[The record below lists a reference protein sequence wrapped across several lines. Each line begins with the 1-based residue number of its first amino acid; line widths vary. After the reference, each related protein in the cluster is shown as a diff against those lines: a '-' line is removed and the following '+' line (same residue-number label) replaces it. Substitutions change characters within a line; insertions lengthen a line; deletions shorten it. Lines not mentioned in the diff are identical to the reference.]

1 MTILC
6 MNEKT
11 LTKEFFCNISLFE
24 WNIRKMFYSFLFFLN
39 LFLFFPFILKSA
51 YVSFKNTLSGGFPC
65 DPVVNNLPDHTGES
79 FDPWSKNI
87 PHATGRLSQLATA
100 TQATCRSC
108 ELLCV
113 LDRTVSPRS
122 AGGAA
127 TAVRSLRTTP
137 GGSPCP
143 LRLEKARAQQ
153 RRLSA
158 VRKVI
163 SFRCTYLK
171 SDTSVLLCRRSQTK
185 KDEGVR
191 AQYSSKA

>member
-1 MTILC
+1 MFHLKILFQGASLVAQW
-6 MNEKT
+6 
-11 LTKEFFCNISLFE
+11 LTACL
-24 WNIRKMFYSFLFFLN
+24 
-39 LFLFFPFILKSA
+39 
-51 YVSFKNTLSGGFPC
+51 T
-65 DPVVNNLPDHTGES
+65 TQES
-79 FDPWSKNI
+79 FDPWSENI
-87 PHATGRLSQLATA
+87 LHATGRLSLLATA

-108 ELLCV
+108 ELCV
-113 LDRTVSPRS
+113 LDRAVCPRS

-127 TAVRSLRTTP
+127 TAVRSPQTTP

-171 SDTSVLLCRRSQTK
+171 SD
-185 KDEGVR
+185 
-191 AQYSSKA
+191 A